1 MTEIIIKIFPINP
14 SNETV
19 NQQPQPDN
27 RFPKVKKR
35 QWAEWVGG
43 QQIADL
49 P

>member
-27 RFPKVKKR
+27 RFPRIKR
-35 QWAEWVGG
+35 RLGG
-43 QQIADL
+43 QQIAD
-49 P
+49 PP